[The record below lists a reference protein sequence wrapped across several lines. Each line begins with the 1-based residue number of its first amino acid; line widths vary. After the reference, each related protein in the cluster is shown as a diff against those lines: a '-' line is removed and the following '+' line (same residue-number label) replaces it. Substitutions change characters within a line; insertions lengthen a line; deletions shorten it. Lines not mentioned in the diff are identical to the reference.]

1 MVPSRAAVRLPFF
14 VGSIRLPSVKHSKEE
29 RAGAGW
35 WVFAVA
41 MFLSAF
47 LVFQI
52 QPLISKHILPWFG
65 GTSSVWTTCVLVFQ
79 ALLFAGYAYA
89 HLLGRLPI
97 RVQAATHVLLLLGAS
112 MMAVIPAEAWK
123 PRGDEDPLVRIVVML
138 LATIG
143 LPYFAL
149 SATGPLLQL
158 WFWRAYPRAA
168 PYRLYALSNAGS
180 LLALISYPFLVEPSL
195 STPQQAG
202 LWRAGFVCFLL
213 ICAIGGWIAQRRA
226 VGRGGTPVVR
236 LEAEPPTQPTVFS
249 KRVERLFW
257 VGWSACSVILFM
269 AVTNQLTINVASVPF
284 LWILPL
290 SIYLLTFILAFSGR
304 RVYPRPLA
312 GLMLAIAVASLAF
325 ILQFELDYSGAGDF
339 RLSISW
345 QIGVVGL
352 ALFLM
357 CLVCHGELYRLR
369 PEPRRLTS
377 FYLWIAFGGMVG
389 GLVVGVFAPLVFL
402 LYQELHLGMLL
413 CCLLFL
419 AVALKDPASPLSQ
432 RRFRWAAAPLLVGII
447 GLAGVL
453 AGQSADML
461 TGMLDTRRNFFG
473 LLRVHEVGTVGAP
486 DHALELYDGSVLHGY
501 QFARAELRQVPTVY
515 YSTRTGVGGVLED
528 FKPEKTRRVG
538 VVGLGVGT
546 LATYGRPSDYMRFYE
561 INPDVVDLAT
571 NTFSYLAQSRSRWE
585 ISLGDARLKLEQE
598 AVQHFDVLVLDAF
611 SSDSIPVHL
620 LTEEAFDLYE
630 RHLDTN
636 GVLAVHISNDHLDL
650 SPIVY
655 HQAEARGY
663 YALEVRN
670 RGRED
675 EPTRAAIWMIL
686 SRDLDFLKQLTG
698 RFEPLQAAGDV
709 KLVNQPPAGH
719 DRVRTWTD
727 SYSNLFQ
734 ILR

>member
-1 MVPSRAAVRLPFF
+1 MPFF
-14 VGSIRLPSVKHSKEE
+14 NGSIRLPSVKDSKEG

-35 WVFAVA
+35 WIFAAAV
-41 MFLSAF
+41 FLSAF

-79 ALLFAGYAYA
+79 ALLFAGYVYA
-89 HLLGRLPI
+89 HLLGRLSI
-97 RVQAATHVLLLLGAS
+97 RVQSAIHILVLLGAS
-112 MMAVIPAEAWK
+112 LMSVIPAEAWK
-123 PRGDEDPLVRIVVML
+123 PRGDEDPLVRIIVML

-158 WFWRAYPRAA
+158 WFWRAYPGAT

-180 LLALISYPFLVEPSL
+180 LLALVSYPFLVEPNL

-213 ICAIGGWIAQRRA
+213 TCAIGGWLAQRRA
-226 VGRGGTPVVR
+226 VGRVEAPDVRRDAESSTPPR
-236 LEAEPPTQPTVFS
+236 IFS
-249 KRVERLFW
+249 TRVERMLW

-269 AVTNQLTINVASVPF
+269 SVTNQLTVNVASVPF

-290 SIYLLTFILAFSGR
+290 SVYLLTFILAFSGR
-304 RVYPRPLA
+304 SVYPRPLA
-312 GLMLAIAVASLAF
+312 GLMLAVAVVSLAF
-325 ILQFELDYSGAGDF
+325 ILQFELDYNGAGDF
-339 RLSISW
+339 RLSIPQ
-345 QIGVVGL
+345 QIGVIGF

-377 FYLWIAFGGMVG
+377 FYLWIAFGGMIG
-389 GLVVGVFAPLVFL
+389 GIVVGVFAPLAFL

-419 AVALKDPASPLSQ
+419 AVALKDPTSPLS
-432 RRFRWAAAPLLVGII
+432 RGRFRWAAVPLVVGII

-461 TGMLDTRRNFFG
+461 AGMLDTRRNFFG
-473 LLRVHEVGTVGAP
+473 LLRVHEVGSPGAR

-501 QFARAELRQVPTVY
+501 QFAQADLRQVPTVY

-528 FKPEKTRRVG
+528 YRPEQSRRVG

-571 NTFSYLAQSRSRWE
+571 NTFTYLAQSRSRWE

-598 AVQHFDVLVLDAF
+598 PLQRFDVLILDAF

-630 RHLDTN
+630 RHLVDN

-650 SPIVY
+650 SPIIY
-655 HQAEARGY
+655 HQAEARDY

-670 RGRED
+670 RGRKD
-675 EPTRAAIWMIL
+675 ELTMAAVWMIL
-686 SRDLDFLKQLTG
+686 SRDLGFLKQLTG
-698 RFEPLQAAGDV
+698 RFEPLQQDGDV

-719 DRVRTWTD
+719 DQVRTWTD